1 VRPASNEADVNQ
13 QLEITVN
20 KEEYQL
26 NVPVNRTLLH
36 FLKEDLGLI
45 GTKDGCRQGVCGS
58 CTVLVDGT
66 PIRSCLAL
74 AIRYRGKSITT
85 VEGLKDGDRLHPLQ
99 QAFIAAGALQCG
111 YCTPGMLM
119 MAASLLKENPEP
131 TEADVRK
138 ALIGNICRCTGYSG
152 IVQAI
157 LDVSARP
164 EPSPVSTS

>member
-1 VRPASNEADVNQ
+1 MRREANMNQ
-13 QLEITVN
+13 VLTVTVN
-20 KEEYQL
+20 REEYEV

-36 FLKEDLGLI
+36 LLREDLGLI

-74 AIRYRGKSITT
+74 AVRYQGRHITT
-85 VEGLKDGDRLHPLQ
+85 VEGLKEKDRLHPLQ
-99 QAFIAAGALQCG
+99 QAFIDSGAIQCG

-119 MAASLLKENPEP
+119 MAASLLEETPEP
-131 TEADVRK
+131 TEAEVRK
-138 ALIGNICRCTGYSG
+138 ALMGNLCRCTGYSG

-157 LDVSARP
+157 LNVSAGKKAARQ
-164 EPSPVSTS
+164 PST